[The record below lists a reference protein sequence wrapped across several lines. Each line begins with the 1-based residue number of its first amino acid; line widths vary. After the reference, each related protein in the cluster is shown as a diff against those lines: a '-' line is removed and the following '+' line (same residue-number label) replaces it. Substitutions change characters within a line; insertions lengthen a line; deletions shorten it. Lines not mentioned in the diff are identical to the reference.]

1 MGKYEALTKYLPM
14 LDTINSSEVR
24 KFTSEVYSFIDTHS
38 EYDLNNYIEILKENN
53 IEWEMTSMQSVD
65 VSSLDDKAVL
75 ALLVGAVR
83 AERFCDGAMCSF
95 IKNGQINKWLTKLK
109 EIDKT

>member
-1 MGKYEALTKYLPM
+1 MGQYEALTKYLPM
-14 LDTINSSEVR
+14 LDIINS
-24 KFTSEVYSFIDTHS
+24 SEVYSFIDTHS

-65 VSSLDDKAVL
+65 VSSLDDKAIL

-83 AERFCDGAMCSF
+83 SERFCDGVMCSF
-95 IKNGQINKWLTKLK
+95 IKPAKKSQ
-109 EIDKT
+109 